1 MSSFPSALGLSP
13 QQTEDV
19 VRMAAAAPSLHNSQP
34 WRFRLSRHS
43 IELHGDP
50 RRRLPAAD
58 PADRELRLA
67 CGAALMNLRLA
78 LAHAGV
84 RPVVTLLPRLA
95 GPSALA
101 EVRVQGHGAAAPAD
115 EMLYR
120 AIPARRSN
128 RRPFMDTAVPAGHR
142 HQLEKAVHDEHCRLH
157 VIGRHER
164 SGLERLVQRAH
175 REQMNDPAFREELAR
190 WTGVRQGAAEGV
202 PAASAG
208 PEPEPQDQWVVRDF
222 SGGQA
227 RQRVPG
233 KDFEDE
239 PLLVVLCSYRAG
251 KIADLE
257 AGQALQRMLLTATSL
272 GLSTSLLSQVVE
284 VDQAHA
290 ELRRLLGEGLWPQA
304 VVRVGYGSPMPR
316 TPRREPWEL
325 VMDAGSPVNSPD

>member
-1 MSSFPSALGLSP
+1 MSA

-19 VRMAAAAPSLHNSQP
+19 VRAAAAAPSLHNSQP
-34 WRFRLSRHS
+34 WRFRLSPHV

-50 RRRLPAAD
+50 DRRLPAAD
-58 PADRELRLA
+58 PSDRELRLA
-67 CGAALMNLRLA
+67 CGAALLNLRLA

-101 EVRVQGHGAAAPAD
+101 AVRVQDHGPAAPA
-115 EMLYR
+115 EEALYR

-128 RRPFMDTAVPAGHR
+128 RRPFLDAPVPPVHR
-142 HQLEKAVHDEHCRLH
+142 QEMVKAVHEEHCRLH
-157 VIGRHER
+157 LVERHER
-164 SGLERLVQRAH
+164 GQLERLVHRAH
-175 REQMNDPAFREELAR
+175 REQMDDPRFREELAR
-190 WTGVRQGAAEGV
+190 WTGAPEGVVEGV

-227 RQRVPG
+227 RQRVAG

-251 KIADLE
+251 RIADLE

-272 GLSTSLLSQVVE
+272 GLSASLLSQVVE
-284 VDQAHA
+284 VEQAHA

-316 TPRREPWEL
+316 TPRRAPWEL